1 MLPRADRDSRLTR
14 GASWIACALVVWVL
28 FVVLPSIP
36 AVRAVATGPL
46 FVHDP
51 GARGDAAYVMNGGYS
66 LPERLLA
73 ASDLYHLGRVEAVY
87 ILDDRA
93 PSSFSFVEQR
103 NLVRSEWSAS
113 YLEWLG
119 VPERAIRRVSGDVD
133 AALGSLNEAR
143 LVSAQLPE
151 EIDALVVVTSAAHTR
166 RSLLAF
172 ERALGGSVVVTCY
185 AATEPRQSAQL
196 REPLWVEYAKLLVYW
211 ALA

>member
-1 MLPRADRDSRLTR
+1 MLPRAGRDRRLTR
-14 GASWIACALVVWVL
+14 RLSWVACAFVVWALLVA
-28 FVVLPSIP
+28 LPSIP
-36 AVRAVATGPL
+36 TVRALATVPL

-51 GARGDAAYVMNGGYS
+51 DARGDAAYVMNGGYS

-93 PSSFSFVEQR
+93 SSSFSFVERR
-103 NLVRSEWSAS
+103 NLARSEWAAS
-113 YLEWLG
+113 YLAWLG
-119 VPERAIRRVSGDVD
+119 VPDLAIRRVSGDVD

-143 LVSAQLPE
+143 LVAAQLPE
-151 EIDALVVVTSAAHTR
+151 EIDTLVIVTSAAHTR

-172 ERALGGSVVVTCY
+172 ERALRGSVAVTCY
-185 AATEPRQSAQL
+185 AATGPRQSAQL
-196 REPLWVEYAKLLVYW
+196 REPLWVEYAKLVVYW